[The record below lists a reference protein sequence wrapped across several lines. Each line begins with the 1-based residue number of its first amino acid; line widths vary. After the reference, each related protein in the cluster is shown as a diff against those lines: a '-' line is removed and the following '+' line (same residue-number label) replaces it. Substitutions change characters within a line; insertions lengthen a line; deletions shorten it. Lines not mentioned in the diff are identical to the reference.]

1 MIAAKKLVAFSLAVF
16 TKEFIAGT
24 CSTHVPPNVSDYR
37 NVTTF
42 GQYGARA
49 EVCAAITDL
58 RHQSS
63 HRLMRRK
70 IDFDTND
77 RMSGN
82 KKYSIEEYFRPHL
95 DFCPHV
101 TRKFF
106 ACF

>member
-1 MIAAKKLVAFSLAVF
+1 MIAAKKLVAFSLVVF

-24 CSTHVPPNVSDYR
+24 CSTHVPPDVSDYR

-77 RMSGN
+77 RV
-82 KKYSIEEYFRPHL
+82 
-95 DFCPHV
+95 HV
-101 TRKFF
+101 RQ
-106 ACF
+106 